1 MLSRLVVVAAWC
13 AVALTASAA
22 GAQPLREVFR
32 RANPSVVLIRTIANG
47 PESGTRAGE
56 ASAPAEGLGS
66 GVLVSA
72 DGKVVTAAHVVKSDS
87 TIEVS
92 FLDGAPI
99 PATVI
104 TMAPFADIALLQLAH
119 VPPGA
124 VVATF
129 GNSNLLETGDQ
140 VFTIGAP
147 YGANHSLA
155 VGWVSARRRPSQVY
169 EDATPLEVLQT
180 DLDIFEGNSGGPL
193 FNLDG
198 HVVGIVTHVLSQE
211 GATGGPSFSVAGNV
225 VKRLMLDE
233 RRTWFGVE
241 SFMLEGPVA
250 EALNLPQPAGLLVQT
265 VAPGSLA
272 ARLGLR
278 GGSLP
283 ATLTDVPLLL
293 GGDILLEVQGA
304 SVTASA
310 TFMSGLLTTLD
321 KVKAGDTLSVQI
333 WRGGRVVPLT
343 TTVTTP

>member
-1 MLSRLVVVAAWC
+1 MLSRLVVVTAWC

-47 PESGTRAGE
+47 PEFGTRPGE
-56 ASAPAEGLGS
+56 VSAPAEGLGS

-72 DGKVVTAAHVVKSDS
+72 DGKVVTAAHVVKTNS
-87 TIEVS
+87 TLEVS

-104 TMAPFADIALLQLAH
+104 TMAPFADIALLQLAR

-129 GNSNLLETGDQ
+129 GNSDLLEIGDQ

-155 VGWVSARRRPSQVY
+155 VGWVSARRQPSQVY
-169 EDATPLEVLQT
+169 EDATALEVFQT
-180 DLDIFEGNSGGPL
+180 DLNVFEGNSGGPL
-193 FNLDG
+193 FDLQG
-198 HVVGIVTHVLSQE
+198 HVVGIVTHVLSRE

-225 VKRLMLDE
+225 VKRLLLDE
-233 RRTWFGVE
+233 RRMWFGVE
-241 SFMLEGPVA
+241 SFLLEGALA
-250 EALNLPQPAGLLVQT
+250 EALNLPQPAGMLVQT
-265 VAPGSLA
+265 VAAGSLA

-278 GGSLP
+278 GGTVP
-283 ATLTDVPLLL
+283 ATVTDIPVLL
-293 GGDILLEVQGA
+293 GGDVLLDVLGQPG
-304 SVTASA
+304 VASA
-310 TFMSGLLTTLD
+310 SFRSDFMAALD
-321 KVKAGDTLSVQI
+321 RVRAGDTVSLRV
-333 WRGGRVVPLT
+333 WRGGSIVTLSA
-343 TTVTTP
+343 TVTAP